1 MSLVCLCMLHRSGA
15 QLHLGAHDYFPTTAS
30 EMNGQTV
37 QTRVLEGRGSFAPET
52 YALLTVIVNSSHV
65 AFYRDIELLGTKRLP
80 RVVTDCFNNQ
90 AGVLVGDVDM
100 DLGQLRF
107 YPRALTF
114 ANVEEIYA
122 FGSTLGDIST
132 VGFFL
137 ASFALLSTRRR
148 GDSGCAWLHRICNYM
163 L

>member
-1 MSLVCLCMLHRSGA
+1 
-15 QLHLGAHDYFPTTAS
+15 
-30 EMNGQTV
+30 MNGQTV

-107 YPRALTF
+107 YPRALKHF
-114 ANVEEIYA
+114 AN
-122 FGSTLGDIST
+122 
-132 VGFFL
+132 
-137 ASFALLSTRRR
+137 LLSA
-148 GDSGCAWLHRICNYM
+148 SLVLALWSIWLSFYQ
-163 L
+163 